1 MKLSVLM
8 AIVSTAQA
16 VNINDKSKGEIK
28 QKSQDAAKF

>member
-16 VNINDKSKGEIK
+16 VNIKDKQKAEIK
-28 QKSQDAAKF
+28 QKTQDAAKF